1 MLWKIRLVQQ
11 IQTAPSR
18 LPALD
23 LLRLAAVAGIILYHY
38 VFWAPIRTAR
48 TWWRFR
54 S

>member
-23 LLRLAAVAGIILYHY
+23 LLRLAAVAGGGSRIAQ
-38 VFWAPIRTAR
+38 VAPRLQ
-48 TWWRFR
+48 
-54 S
+54 